1 MELEDKLEKRMYFL
15 VPYNISGRQMG
26 IQAGHAA
33 LRYARKYAETDPE
46 VWDFVDNHET
56 WIILNGGTTNQIR
69 DLDGIPLGTMD
80 QYGDQLLE
88 NKIQFSYFN
97 EPDLNGALSA
107 LCLIVDERVF
117 NREDYPDFPEWLKS
131 KGISAS
137 FEDVHYKK
145 LREGYIRHVGKDIAF
160 LKELLNTKKLA

>member
-1 MELEDKLEKRMYFL
+1 MEKRMYFL
-15 VPYNISGRQMG
+15 VPYNISDKQMG

-33 LRYARKYAETDPE
+33 LRYARKYAEDDPE

-69 DLDGIPLGTMD
+69 DFDGIPQGTMD

-97 EPDLNGALSA
+97 EPDLNGALTA
-107 LCLIVDERVF
+107 LCLIADERVF
-117 NREDYPDFPEWLKS
+117 YSSEDYPDFYDWIKEQELFVSADDTYHWNVLK
-131 KGISAS
+131 
-137 FEDVHYKK
+137 KK
-145 LREGYIRHVGKDIAF
+145 HAKIVGKDIAF